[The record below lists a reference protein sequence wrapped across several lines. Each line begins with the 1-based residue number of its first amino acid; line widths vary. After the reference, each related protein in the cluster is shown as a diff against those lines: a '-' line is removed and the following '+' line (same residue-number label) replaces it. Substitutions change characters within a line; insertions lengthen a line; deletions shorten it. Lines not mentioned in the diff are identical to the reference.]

1 MSSRGKPLA
10 EIARSDGSAE
20 PIRAH
25 SPATDSAS
33 TEAVAGETRSG
44 IPVLKSY
51 VAADSAEAPAGGA
64 SIPGEYPFTRGIAPD
79 GYRKSLWV
87 MGQYSGYG
95 SPEETNK
102 RIRALIENGQRGFS
116 IALDLPTQMG
126 LDSDHE
132 LAAGEVGR
140 VGVPIDTVQDMI
152 DLLAGV
158 PLDKVRQIR
167 TTASSIGPIAVAF
180 LVVAAEHLGYAP
192 SQFRVMLQNDV
203 LKEYIAR
210 GTYIFPPEPALE
222 FAVDVIE
229 YCARELPSW
238 EPIEFCGYHIRD
250 SGATAVEEIAI
261 AIGNGLE
268 YIECAI
274 GRGLDPS
281 TFTRQIYMFL
291 SSGLE
296 ILEEVAKFRAARRMW
311 ARLMRERFNLGDECC
326 ALNLFAYTLGGSLT
340 AKEPLNNVVRVAY
353 EALAAVLGGVQTLA
367 TSSFDEAI
375 QLPSPQAVK
384 VALRTQQIIGYES
397 GVARVA
403 DPLGGSYYVEA
414 LTDEIEARASD
425 FLAKIE
431 SLGGALAALKCGFLQ
446 EEISERAYEQQ
457 LSIEQ
462 GNLPV
467 VGLNYFADRS
477 EPGGILEVLRASPDA
492 EDLQRRRVAQ
502 VRASRNNN
510 DVQRALG
517 KVREAALS
525 RSNTIPSLID
535 AARSLAT
542 IGEIVGTLKD
552 VWGHWP

>member
-1 MSSRGKPLA
+1 MASGAEPLA

-20 PIRAH
+20 PTRAD

-167 TTASSIGPIAVAF
+167 TTANSIGPIAIAF
-180 LVVAAEHLGYAP
+180 LVVAAERLGYAP

-250 SGATAVEEIAI
+250 SGATAVEELAI

-296 ILEEVAKFRAARRMW
+296 VLEEVAKFRAARRMW
-311 ARLMRERFNLGDECC
+311 ARLMRERFNLADECC

-414 LTDEIEARASD
+414 LTDEIEGRASD

-431 SLGGALAALKCGFLQ
+431 SLGGALAALKCGFLL

-457 LSIEQ
+457 CSIEQ
-462 GNLPV
+462 GRLPV
-467 VGLNYFADRS
+467 VGLNYFADSS
-477 EPGGILEVLRASPDA
+477 EPAGILEVLRASPDT

-502 VRASRNNN
+502 VRASRNND

-525 RSNTIPSLID
+525 RSNTIPALIE

-542 IGEIVGTLKD
+542 IGEIVGTLKE
-552 VWGHWP
+552 VWGRWP

>member
-1 MSSRGKPLA
+1 MASGAKPLA

-20 PIRAH
+20 PTRAD

-167 TTASSIGPIAVAF
+167 TTANSIGPIAIAF
-180 LVVAAEHLGYAP
+180 LVVAAERLGYAP

-250 SGATAVEEIAI
+250 SGATAVEELAI

-311 ARLMRERFNLGDECC
+311 ARLMRERFNLADECC

-414 LTDEIEARASD
+414 LTDEIEGRASD

-462 GNLPV
+462 GRLPV

-477 EPGGILEVLRASPDA
+477 EPAGILEVLRASPDA

-502 VRASRNNN
+502 VRASRNND

-525 RSNTIPSLID
+525 RSNTIPALIE

-552 VWGHWP
+552 VWGRWP